1 MIIKCI
7 ICGKKSASGN
17 KISHSHR
24 ASKRR
29 FHANLQSIRIKL
41 AGKVTRKYVCTSCIR
56 SGKVQKAGQ
65 KAATAPKAA

>member
-1 MIIKCI
+1 MLTKCV

-29 FHANLQSIRIKL
+29 FHANLQKLRIVL
-41 AGKVTRKYVCTSCIR
+41 NGKNDKAYVCTSCIR
-56 SGKVQKAGQ
+56 SGKVIKAS
-65 KAATAPKAA
+65 